1 MVWFA
6 VLSPQDARSP
16 GMPALTQD
24 SLSPLARI
32 QDSGPGPV
40 GGSEEGEMEPPCSEN
55 QSPDTVDT
63 LAPHET
69 TVPGH
74 LVPVASLLPHP
85 VLTPHGTSPTS

>member
-1 MVWFA
+1 
-6 VLSPQDARSP
+6 
-16 GMPALTQD
+16 MPAVTQD

-40 GGSEEGEMEPPCSEN
+40 EGSEEGEMEPPHSEN
-55 QSPDTVDT
+55 QSQNTVDT

-74 LVPVASLLPHP
+74 LVLVASLLPHP
-85 VLTPHGTSPTS
+85 VVTPHGTSTSYDPVGEDEESE